1 VTSTASLPDYGKPPV
16 VEVVFAV
23 KTAPLPLTVVDLAK
37 FGLDH
42 LQEYPEKQEQ
52 PPMIMAIESFS
63 PEEQNIAPSL
73 ALLSGPAPIRLWF
86 QSSDRSKLVQLQK
99 DWFAYNWQGASSETA
114 YPRYGNI
121 EERFFQTWD
130 KWEAFAKSLELTDIP
145 VTQCELTYI
154 NHIVPG
160 SVWESQGQLDKV
172 LRVAGRADGFLPE
185 PEDGQVMFR
194 YRMKD
199 AERDA
204 GRLYIQATPGIR
216 STDRSPLIQLIL
228 TARGAP
234 APNNRDG
241 MLQFFRLAHM
251 WIVNGFAS
259 ATTEAAQD
267 QLWERK
273 R

>member
-1 VTSTASLPDYGKPPV
+1 MTSSASLPDYEKPPV
-16 VEVVFAV
+16 VEVVFAI
-23 KTAPLPLTVVDLAK
+23 KTASLPLTVVDLAK
-37 FGLDH
+37 FGLDY
-42 LQEYPEKQEQ
+42 LQEYPNKQEQ
-52 PPMIMAIESFS
+52 PPTAMAVESFS

-73 ALLSGPAPIRLWF
+73 ALLSGVPPIRLWF
-86 QSSDRSKLVQLQK
+86 QSSDRTKLVQLQR
-99 DWFAYNWQGASSETA
+99 DWFAYNWQGASSETP
-114 YPRYGNI
+114 YPRYDNI

-130 KWEAFAKSLELTDIP
+130 NWTAFAKSLGFTDIP

-160 SVWESQGQLDKV
+160 SVWESQGQLAKV
-172 LRVAGRADGFLPE
+172 LRIAGSADGFLAE

-194 YRMKD
+194 YRITD
-199 AERDA
+199 AGRDA
-204 GRLYIQATPGIR
+204 GRLYVQATPGIR
-216 STDRSPLIQLIL
+216 PTDRSPLIQLIL

-241 MLQFFRLAHM
+241 MLHFFRLAHT

-259 ATTEAAQD
+259 VTTEEAQE